1 MSFLLSAQLIA
12 LFKGMGTG
20 AGLIIA
26 IGAQNAFV
34 LTQGL
39 RRQYHWPI
47 AGICS
52 LFDAIC
58 ITLGAAGMG
67 VLVSQSPV
75 LLEITKW
82 GGALF
87 LGWYGLNAFRSAF
100 EDNSLKG
107 ESRGVSTLKQAVIT
121 TLAITALNPHVYLDT
136 VVLLGSIGS
145 QQAEGLQIWFTVGA
159 VCASFIWFFSLSFGA
174 RWLAPLFA
182 KPIAWRILDLTIALV
197 MWSIALSLV
206 LN

>member
-1 MSFLLSAQLIA
+1 MSYLLSAQLLA

-39 RRQYHWPI
+39 RRQYHWTI

-52 LFDAIC
+52 FFDAIC
-58 ITLGAAGMG
+58 ITLGMAGIG
-67 VLVSQSPV
+67 VLVSQSPL

-100 EDNSLKG
+100 QDHSLTG
-107 ESRGVSTLKQAVIT
+107 ENRGVGSLKQAVIT

-145 QQAEGLQIWFTVGA
+145 QQADELQVWFTAGA

-182 KPIAWRILDLTIALV
+182 KPIAWHILDLTIALV